1 MVTFIGTSVLFI
13 LLDIDFLAL
22 ILLIVYVGA
31 ITILFLFVIM
41 LLNLTGLEGT
51 DRSNY
56 FVPKIKG
63 TTQDQN

>member
-13 LLDIDFLAL
+13 LLEIDFLAL

-41 LLNLTGLEGT
+41 MLNLTGLDGT